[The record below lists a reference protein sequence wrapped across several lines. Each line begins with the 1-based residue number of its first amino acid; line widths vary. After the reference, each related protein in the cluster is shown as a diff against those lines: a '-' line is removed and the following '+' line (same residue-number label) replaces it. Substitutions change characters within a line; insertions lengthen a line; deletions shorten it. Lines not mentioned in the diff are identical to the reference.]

1 MADLDTLLA
10 TAPAGS
16 KDASQ
21 KQAHADQVFQA
32 LDKIADSKIDVTI
45 DAMSPDAGDVLL
57 KYVYKG
63 LERRRTARRLCLDG
77 RPSTVARSAWVH
89 SLGPLGPKDCVPRL
103 RRTSPTARRPIAA
116 DEFKAPP
123 PNGYRHPQ
131 GASSPAARTNR
142 GA

>member
-45 DAMSPDAGDVLL
+45 DAMTPDAGDVLL

-63 LERRRTARRLCLDG
+63 LETPSDRTAKLFTWQAKLAEKFGVGSIVRVLSDRK
-77 RPSTVARSAWVH
+77 TV
-89 SLGPLGPKDCVPRL
+89 
-103 RRTSPTARRPIAA
+103 
-116 DEFKAPP
+116 
-123 PNGYRHPQ
+123 
-131 GASSPAARTNR
+131 
-142 GA
+142 